1 MKPYK
6 FKPFL
11 KTTLW
16 GGYQI
21 APFKGISTAQP
32 NIGESW
38 EISGVP
44 GHESLAIDRGL
55 IDDVDVGLT
64 LTELIDKYKGLLVG
78 QKVYKRFGNQF
89 PLLVKF
95 IDSRQDLSVQVHP
108 NDELAMQRHG
118 CAGKTEMW
126 YIIKS
131 DVGSKI
137 YAGLKKSIT
146 PDEYEKIA
154 HPQPLPKGGESE
166 GRTQSKELSLTP
178 PLPWGGAGG
187 GLQDVIAT
195 HEAHEGDLYFLPAGR
210 LHAIGAGNF
219 LAEIQETSDITYRV
233 YDFGR
238 KDAHG
243 NPRELHIEQAKDAI
257 DYQVWPEYRT
267 SYDSTKPVSQLINCP
282 HFVVHRVVVQVAQQ
296 VDFHCDS
303 FVVVMCLWGEANI
316 NGIHI
321 RQGETILVPACENIL
336 YIFGNATFLTA
347 TI

>member
-6 FKPFL
+6 FQPYL
-11 KTTLW
+11 KTTIW

-21 APFKGISTAQP
+21 APFKGIYTAQP

-44 GHESLAIDRGL
+44 GHESIAVERGL
-55 IDDVDVGLT
+55 VDDVDVGMNLT
-64 LTELIDKYKGLLVG
+64 QLIDKYKALLVG

-108 NDELAMQRHG
+108 DDKLAQERHG

-126 YIIKS
+126 YVIKS

-137 YAGLKKSIT
+137 YAGLSKSIT
-146 PDEYEKIA
+146 PEDYEQLAKA
-154 HPQPLPKGGESE
+154 NAPHGDPGGMHS
-166 GRTQSKELSLTP
+166 P
-178 PLPWGGAGG
+178 M
-187 GLQDVIAT
+187 QDVIAT

-219 LAEIQETSDITYRV
+219 LAEIQQASDITYRV

-243 NPRELHIEQAKDAI
+243 L
-257 DYQVWPEYRT
+257 
-267 SYDSTKPVSQLINCP
+267 C
-282 HFVVHRVVVQVAQQ
+282 
-296 VDFHCDS
+296 
-303 FVVVMCLWGEANI
+303 
-316 NGIHI
+316 
-321 RQGETILVPACENIL
+321 QGA
-336 YIFGNATFLTA
+336 
-347 TI
+347 

>member
-6 FKPFL
+6 FGPYL

-21 APFKGISTAQP
+21 APFKGIFTAQP

-44 GHESLAIDRGL
+44 GHESVAIDRGL
-55 IDDVDVGLT
+55 VDDIDMGLT
-64 LTELIDKYKGLLVG
+64 LTQLIDKYKGLLVG
-78 QKVYKRFGNQF
+78 NKVYKHFGNKF

-108 NDELAMQRHG
+108 NDELAMERHG

-126 YIIKS
+126 YVIKS
-131 DVGSKI
+131 DVGAKI
-137 YAGLKKSIT
+137 YSGLRKSIT
-146 PDEYEKIA
+146 PDDYERLVSA
-154 HPQPLPKGGESE
+154 DNEENGENPMAS
-166 GRTQSKELSLTP
+166 
-178 PLPWGGAGG
+178 
-187 GLQDVIAT
+187 VIAT
-195 HEAHEGDLYFLPAGR
+195 HEAHDGDLYFLPAGR

-243 NPRELHIEQAKDAI
+243 KPRELHIQEARDAI
-257 DYQVWPEYRT
+257 DYQVWPEYRS
-267 SYDSTKPVSQLINCP
+267 SYDSTKPISQLINCP
-282 HFVVHRVVVQVAQQ
+282 HFIVHRVVVQVASQ
-296 VDFHCDS
+296 VDFKTDS

-316 NGIHI
+316 NGVHIH
-321 RQGETILVPACENIL
+321 QGETILVPACENVL
-336 YIFGNATFLTA
+336 YIFGNASFLTA
-347 TI
+347 TL

>member
-6 FKPFL
+6 FAPFL

-21 APFKGISTAQP
+21 APFKGIYTAQP

-44 GHESLAIDRGL
+44 GHESVAVDRGI

-78 QKVYKRFGNQF
+78 DKVYKKFGNKF
-89 PLLVKF
+89 PILVKL

-108 NDELAMQRHG
+108 DDKLAMERHG

-126 YIIKS
+126 YIIKA
-131 DVGSKI
+131 DIGAKI
-137 YAGLKKSIT
+137 YSGLRKSIT
-146 PDEYEKIA
+146 PDDYER
-154 HPQPLPKGGESE
+154 LVRDSDDE
-166 GRTQSKELSLTP
+166 GDKKTQMASGDNPMAS
-178 PLPWGGAGG
+178 
-187 GLQDVIAT
+187 VIAS
-195 HEAHEGDLYFLPAGR
+195 HESHDGDLYFLPAGR

-219 LAEIQETSDITYRV
+219 LAEIQQTSDITYRV

-243 NPRELHIEQAKDAI
+243 KPRELHVEQAKDAI
-257 DYQVWPEYRT
+257 DYRVWPEYRT
-267 SYDSTKPVSQLINCP
+267 SYDSTKPTSQLINCP
-282 HFVVHRVVVQVAQQ
+282 YFIVHRVVVQVAAQI
-296 VDFHCDS
+296 DFKCDS

-316 NGIHI
+316 NGISI
-321 RQGETILVPACENIL
+321 RQGETVLVPASENVL
-336 YIFGNATFLTA
+336 YIFGNGTFLTA
-347 TI
+347 TM

>member
-6 FKPFL
+6 FQPYL
-11 KTTLW
+11 KTTIW

-21 APFKGISTAQP
+21 APFKGIFNAQP
-32 NIGESW
+32 NVGESW

-44 GHESLAIDRGL
+44 GHESVAINRGL
-55 IDDVDVGLT
+55 INDVDEGLT
-64 LTELIDKYKGLLVG
+64 LVELIDKYKGLLIG
-78 QKVYKRFGNQF
+78 EHVYKKFGNQF

-108 NDELAMQRHG
+108 DDKPAMERHG

-126 YIIKS
+126 YVIKS

-146 PDEYEKIA
+146 PDEYEKLA
-154 HPQPLPKGGESE
+154 TATVPE
-166 GRTQSKELSLTP
+166 GSPS
-178 PLPWGGAGG
+178 GI
-187 GLQDVIAT
+187 QDVIAT

-219 LAEIQETSDITYRV
+219 LAEIQQTSDITYRV

-238 KDAHG
+238 KDVHG
-243 NPRELHIEQAKDAI
+243 NPRELHVEQAKEAI
-257 DYQVWPEYRT
+257 DYQVWPAYRT
-267 SYDSTKPVSQLINCP
+267 SYDSTKPNSELIHCP
-282 HFVVHRVVVQVAQQ
+282 YFTVNRVVVQVAAEI
-296 VDFHCDS
+296 DLHTDA
-303 FVVVMCLWGEANI
+303 FVVVVCLWGEAHI
-316 NGIHI
+316 NGIHVK
-321 RQGETILVPACENIL
+321 QGETLLVPASENVL

-347 TI
+347 TM

>member
-6 FKPFL
+6 FEPYL

-21 APFKGISTAQP
+21 APFKGIYTAQP

-44 GHESLAIDRGL
+44 GHESMAIERGL

-64 LTELIDKYKGLLVG
+64 LTELIDKYKGLLIG
-78 QKVYKRFGNQF
+78 NKVYKKFGNKF

-108 NDELAMQRHG
+108 DDKLAQERHG

-126 YIIKS
+126 YVIKS
-131 DVGSKI
+131 DVGAKI
-137 YAGLKKSIT
+137 YAGLKKQIT
-146 PDEYEKIA
+146 PTDYEKMVS
-154 HPQPLPKGGESE
+154 SE
-166 GRTQSKELSLTP
+166 AEGQNPMADVLSS
-178 PLPWGGAGG
+178 
-187 GLQDVIAT
+187 
-195 HEAHEGDLYFLPAGR
+195 HEAHQGDLFFLPAGR
-210 LHAIGAGNF
+210 LHAIGAGCF
-219 LAEIQETSDITYRV
+219 LAEIQQTSDITYRV

-243 NPRELHIEQAKDAI
+243 NPRELHTELAKDAI

-267 SYDSTKPVSQLINCP
+267 SYDSTQPTSQLINCP
-282 HFVVHRVVVQVAQQ
+282 YFVVHRVVVQVAQQ
-296 VDFHCDS
+296 IDFQCDS
-303 FVVVMCLWGEANI
+303 FVIVVCLWGEANI
-316 NGIHI
+316 NGVKV
-321 RQGETILVPACENIL
+321 RQGETLLVPASENVL

-347 TI
+347 HIK

>member
-6 FKPFL
+6 FEPYL
-11 KTTLW
+11 KTTIW

-21 APFKGISTAQP
+21 APFKGIYTAQP

-38 EISGVP
+38 EISGVS
-44 GHESLAIDRGL
+44 GHESVAVERGL
-55 IDDVDVGLT
+55 VDDVDVGLN
-64 LTELIDKYKGLLVG
+64 LTQLIDKYKGLLVG
-78 QKVYKRFGNQF
+78 QKVYKRFGNKF

-108 NDELAMQRHG
+108 DDKLAMERHG

-126 YIIKS
+126 YVIKS

-146 PDEYEKIA
+146 PEEYERLA
-154 HPQPLPKGGESE
+154 TATVSDGSPA
-166 GRTQSKELSLTP
+166 TTP
-178 PLPWGGAGG
+178 DGFPS
-187 GLQDVIAT
+187 GLHSPMQDIIAT

-219 LAEIQETSDITYRV
+219 LAEIQQTSDITYRV

-243 NPRELHIEQAKDAI
+243 NPRELHIDLAKDAI

-267 SYDSTKPVSQLINCP
+267 SYDSTKPTSQLINCP

-321 RQGETILVPACENIL
+321 RQGETILVPACENVL

-347 TI
+347 TM

>member
-6 FKPFL
+6 FSPYL
-11 KTTLW
+11 KTTIW

-21 APFKGISTAQP
+21 APFKGIFTAQP

-38 EISGVP
+38 EVSGVP
-44 GHESLAIDRGL
+44 EHESVAVERGL
-55 IDDVDVGLT
+55 VDDVDLGLT
-64 LTELIDKYKGLLVG
+64 LTQLIDKYKELLVG
-78 QKVYKRFGNQF
+78 RKVYKKYGNKF

-108 NDELAMQRHG
+108 DDKLAMQRHG

-137 YAGLKKSIT
+137 YAGLAKSIT
-146 PDEYEKIA
+146 PADYKQLATAEVVNG
-154 HPQPLPKGGESE
+154 HSPM
-166 GRTQSKELSLTP
+166 
-178 PLPWGGAGG
+178 
-187 GLQDVIAT
+187 QDVIAA
-195 HEAHEGDLYFLPAGR
+195 HEAHEGDLFFLPAGR

-233 YDFGR
+233 YDYGR

-243 NPRELHIEQAKDAI
+243 QPRELHIEEAKDAI
-257 DYQVWPEYRT
+257 DYQVWPEYRS

-282 HFVVHRVVVQVAQQ
+282 HFTVHRVVVQVAQQ

-303 FVVVMCLWGEANI
+303 FIVVVCLWGEANI
-316 NGIHI
+316 NGVQI
-321 RQGETILVPACENIL
+321 RQGETILVPASENIL

-347 TI
+347 NL

>member
-6 FKPFL
+6 FQPFL

-21 APFKGISTAQP
+21 APFKGIYTAQP

-44 GHESLAIDRGL
+44 GHESVAVERGI

-78 QKVYKRFGNQF
+78 DKVYKKFGNKF
-89 PLLVKF
+89 PILVKL

-108 NDELAMQRHG
+108 DDKLAMERHG

-126 YIIKS
+126 YVIKA
-131 DVGSKI
+131 DIGAKI
-137 YAGLKKSIT
+137 YSGLRKSIT
-146 PDEYEKIA
+146 PDDYEQLVK
-154 HPQPLPKGGESE
+154 ESE
-166 GRTQSKELSLTP
+166 DADNGTDENPMAS
-178 PLPWGGAGG
+178 
-187 GLQDVIAT
+187 VIAT
-195 HEAHEGDLYFLPAGR
+195 HESHDGDLYFLPAGR

-219 LAEIQETSDITYRV
+219 LAEIQQTSDITYRV

-243 NPRELHIEQAKDAI
+243 KPRELHVEQAKDAI
-257 DYQVWPEYRT
+257 DYRVWPEYRT
-267 SYDSTKPVSQLINCP
+267 SYDSTKPTSQLINCP
-282 HFVVHRVVVQVAQQ
+282 YFIVHRVVVQ
-296 VDFHCDS
+296 
-303 FVVVMCLWGEANI
+303 
-316 NGIHI
+316 
-321 RQGETILVPACENIL
+321 
-336 YIFGNATFLTA
+336 
-347 TI
+347 

>member
-6 FKPFL
+6 FEPYL

-21 APFKGISTAQP
+21 APFKGIFTAQP

-44 GHESLAIDRGL
+44 GHESRAIERGL

-64 LTELIDKYKGLLVG
+64 LTQLIDKYKGLLLG
-78 QKVYKRFGNQF
+78 EKVYKKYGKQF

-95 IDSRQDLSVQVHP
+95 I
-108 NDELAMQRHG
+108 EERHG

-137 YAGLKKSIT
+137 YAGLNKSIT
-146 PDEYEKIA
+146 PEEYEQLA
-154 HPQPLPKGGESE
+154 TAEPENGHSPM
-166 GRTQSKELSLTP
+166 
-178 PLPWGGAGG
+178 
-187 GLQDVIAT
+187 QDVISS
-195 HEAHEGDLYFLPAGR
+195 HEAHDGDLFFLPAGR

-243 NPRELHIEQAKDAI
+243 NPRELHIEQARDAI
-257 DYQVWPEYRT
+257 DYRVWPEYRS
-267 SYDSTKPVSQLINCP
+267 SYDSTKPISQLVNCP
-282 HFVVHRVVVQVAQQ
+282 HFVVHRVVVQVASQ
-296 VDFHCDS
+296 VDFQCDS
-303 FVVVMCLWGEANI
+303 FVIVMCLWGEANI
-316 NGIHI
+316 NGISIH
-321 RQGETILVPACENIL
+321 QGETILVPACENIL
-336 YIFGNATFLTA
+336 YIFGNASFLTA
-347 TI
+347 TIA

>member
-6 FKPFL
+6 FEPYL

-21 APFKGISTAQP
+21 APFKGIFTAQP

-44 GHESLAIDRGL
+44 GHESVAIDRGL
-55 IDDVDVGLT
+55 VDDIDMGLT
-64 LTELIDKYKGLLVG
+64 LTQLIDKYKGLLVG
-78 QKVYKRFGNQF
+78 NKVYKHFGNKF

-108 NDELAMQRHG
+108 NDELAMERHG

-126 YIIKS
+126 YVIKS
-131 DVGSKI
+131 DVGAKI
-137 YAGLKKSIT
+137 YSGLRKSIT
-146 PDEYEKIA
+146 PDDYERLVSA
-154 HPQPLPKGGESE
+154 DNEENGENPMAS
-166 GRTQSKELSLTP
+166 
-178 PLPWGGAGG
+178 
-187 GLQDVIAT
+187 VIAT
-195 HEAHEGDLYFLPAGR
+195 HEAHDGDLYFLPAGR

-243 NPRELHIEQAKDAI
+243 KPRELHIQEARDAI
-257 DYQVWPEYRT
+257 DYQVWPEYRS
-267 SYDSTKPVSQLINCP
+267 SYDSTKPISQLINCP
-282 HFVVHRVVVQVAQQ
+282 HFIVHCVVVQVASQ
-296 VDFHCDS
+296 VDFKTDS

-316 NGIHI
+316 NGVHIH
-321 RQGETILVPACENIL
+321 QGETILVPACENVL
-336 YIFGNATFLTA
+336 YIFGNASFLTA
-347 TI
+347 TL

>member
-6 FKPFL
+6 FQPYL

-21 APFKGISTAQP
+21 APFKGIYTAQP

-44 GHESLAIDRGL
+44 GHESVAVDRGI

-64 LTELIDKYKGLLVG
+64 LTQLIDKYKGLLVG
-78 QKVYKRFGNQF
+78 DRIYKKYGNKF
-89 PLLVKF
+89 PILVKL
-95 IDSRQDLSVQVHP
+95 IDSRQNLSIQVHP
-108 NDELAMQRHG
+108 DDKLAMERHG

-126 YIIKS
+126 YVIKA
-131 DVGSKI
+131 DVGAKI
-137 YAGLKKSIT
+137 YNGLRKSIT
-146 PDEYEKIA
+146 PDDYERLVSEDTA
-154 HPQPLPKGGESE
+154 NDGSGENPMS
-166 GRTQSKELSLTP
+166 S
-178 PLPWGGAGG
+178 
-187 GLQDVIAT
+187 VIAT
-195 HEAHEGDLYFLPAGR
+195 HESHDGDLYFIPAGR

-219 LAEIQETSDITYRV
+219 LAEIQQTSDITYRV

-243 NPRELHIEQAKDAI
+243 QLRELHVSQAKDAI

-267 SYDSTKPVSQLINCP
+267 SYDSTKPTSQLINCP
-282 HFVVHRVVVQVAQQ
+282 YFTVHRVVVQVASQI
-296 VDFHCDS
+296 DFQCDS
-303 FVVVMCLWGEANI
+303 FVVVMCLWGDANI

-321 RQGETILVPACENIL
+321 RQGETVLVPASENVL

-347 TI
+347 TM

>member
-6 FKPFL
+6 FEPYL

-21 APFKGISTAQP
+21 APFKGIFTAQP

-44 GHESLAIDRGL
+44 GHESVAIDRGL
-55 IDDVDVGLT
+55 MDDIDMGLT
-64 LTELIDKYKGLLVG
+64 LTQLIDKYKGLLVG
-78 QKVYKRFGNQF
+78 NKVYKHFGNKF

-108 NDELAMQRHG
+108 NDELAMERHG

-126 YIIKS
+126 YVIKS
-131 DVGSKI
+131 DVGAKI
-137 YAGLKKSIT
+137 YSGLRKSIT
-146 PDEYEKIA
+146 PDDYERLVSA
-154 HPQPLPKGGESE
+154 DNEENGENPMAS
-166 GRTQSKELSLTP
+166 
-178 PLPWGGAGG
+178 
-187 GLQDVIAT
+187 VIAT
-195 HEAHEGDLYFLPAGR
+195 HEAHDGDLYFLPAGR

-243 NPRELHIEQAKDAI
+243 KPRELHIQEARDAI
-257 DYQVWPEYRT
+257 DYQVWPEYRS
-267 SYDSTKPVSQLINCP
+267 SYDSTKPISQLINCP
-282 HFVVHRVVVQVAQQ
+282 HFIVHRVVVQVASQ
-296 VDFHCDS
+296 VDFKTDS

-316 NGIHI
+316 NGVHIH
-321 RQGETILVPACENIL
+321 QGETILVPACENVL
-336 YIFGNATFLTA
+336 YIFGNASFLTA
-347 TI
+347 TL

>member
-6 FKPFL
+6 FAPYL

-21 APFKGISTAQP
+21 APFKGIFTAQP

-44 GHESLAIDRGL
+44 GHESKAIERGL
-55 IDDVDVGLT
+55 IDDIDVGLT

-78 QKVYKRFGNQF
+78 NKVYKKFGNKF

-118 CAGKTEMW
+118 CTGKTEMW
-126 YIIKS
+126 YVIKA
-131 DVGSKI
+131 DVGAKI
-137 YAGLKKSIT
+137 YSGLSKSIT
-146 PDEYEKIA
+146 PEEYER
-154 HPQPLPKGGESE
+154 LVSE
-166 GRTQSKELSLTP
+166 PNT
-178 PLPWGGAGG
+178 AG
-187 GLQDVIAT
+187 DNPMASVIAT
-195 HEAHEGDLYFLPAGR
+195 HESHDGDLYFLPAGR

-219 LAEIQETSDITYRV
+219 LAEIQQTSDITYRV

-243 NPRELHIEQAKDAI
+243 KPRELHVAEAKDAI
-257 DYQVWPEYRT
+257 DYQVWPEYRS
-267 SYDSTKPVSQLINCP
+267 SYDSTKPTSQLINCP
-282 HFVVHRVVVQVAQQ
+282 YFIVHRVVVQVAAQ
-296 VDFHCDS
+296 VDFQCDS

-321 RQGETILVPACENIL
+321 HQGETILVPACENVL

-347 TI
+347 TM

>member
-6 FKPFL
+6 FEPYL

-21 APFKGISTAQP
+21 APFKGIFTAQP

-44 GHESLAIDRGL
+44 GHESRAIERGL
-55 IDDVDVGLT
+55 IDDVDMGLT

-78 QKVYKRFGNQF
+78 QKVYKKYGNQF

-108 NDELAMQRHG
+108 DDKLAMERHG
-118 CAGKTEMW
+118 CQGKTEMW

-146 PDEYEKIA
+146 PDDYEQLVAPLSSPEGDTID
-154 HPQPLPKGGESE
+154 QPHD
-166 GRTQSKELSLTP
+166 SKTIEAPSGAV
-178 PLPWGGAGG
+178 GGAS
-187 GLQDVIAT
+187 LLDVIAT
-195 HEAHEGDLYFLPAGR
+195 HEAHDGDLFFLPAGR

-243 NPRELHIEQAKDAI
+243 NPRELHIQEARDAI
-257 DYQVWPEYRT
+257 DYRVWPEYRS
-267 SYDSTKPVSQLINCP
+267 SYDSTKPISQLVNCP
-282 HFVVHRVVVQVAQQ
+282 HFVVHRVVVQVASQ

-316 NGIHI
+316 NGISI
-321 RQGETILVPACENIL
+321 RQGETILVPACENVL
-336 YIFGNATFLTA
+336 YIFGNASFLTA
-347 TI
+347 TIG

>member
-6 FKPFL
+6 FEPYL

-21 APFKGISTAQP
+21 APFKGIYTAQP

-44 GHESLAIDRGL
+44 GHESVALERGL

-64 LTELIDKYKGLLVG
+64 LTELIDKYKGLLIG
-78 QKVYKRFGNQF
+78 NKVYKRFGNKF

-108 NDELAMQRHG
+108 DDKLAQERHG

-126 YIIKS
+126 YVIKS
-131 DVGSKI
+131 DVGAKI
-137 YAGLKKSIT
+137 YAGLKKQIT
-146 PDEYEKIA
+146 PTDYEEMVSDET
-154 HPQPLPKGGESE
+154 E
-166 GRTQSKELSLTP
+166 GQNPMADVLS
-178 PLPWGGAGG
+178 
-187 GLQDVIAT
+187 V
-195 HEAHEGDLYFLPAGR
+195 HEAHQGDLYFLPAGR
-210 LHAIGAGNF
+210 LHAIGAGCF
-219 LAEIQETSDITYRV
+219 LAEIQQTSDITYRV

-243 NPRELHIEQAKDAI
+243 NPRELHTELAKDAI

-267 SYDSTKPVSQLINCP
+267 SYDSTQPTSQLINCP
-282 HFVVHRVVVQVAQQ
+282 YFVVHRVVVQVAQQ
-296 VDFHCDS
+296 IDFNCDS
-303 FVVVMCLWGEANI
+303 FVIVVCLWGEANI
-316 NGIHI
+316 NGVKV
-321 RQGETILVPACENIL
+321 RQGETLLVPASENVL

-347 TI
+347 HIK